1 MWHGANDIAAEGTW
15 VWDNGTTSGD
25 SGSTDNLCGTGCD
38 GTANPKVYS
47 NATWA
52 DGSRKWNTNEPN
64 YSGGS
69 CGYIW
74 KTSGHW
80 DDVACSNNK
89 YAIIEF
95 D

>member
-1 MWHGANDIAAEGTW
+1 MPVRSDIATSDTW

-25 SGSTDNLCGTGCD
+25 SGLTDNLS
-38 GTANPKVYS
+38 S
-47 NATWA
+47 NAKWA
-52 DGSRKWNTNEPN
+52 DNITRKWESGEPN
-64 YSGGS
+64 GSGA

-74 KTSGHW
+74 QTTGTW
-80 DDVACSNNK
+80 DDTACYFNK